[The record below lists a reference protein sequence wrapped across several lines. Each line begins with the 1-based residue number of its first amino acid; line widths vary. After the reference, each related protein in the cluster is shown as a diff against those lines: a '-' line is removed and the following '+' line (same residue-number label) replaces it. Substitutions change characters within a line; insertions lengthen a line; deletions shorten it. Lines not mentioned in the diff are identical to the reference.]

1 MQAASAKH
9 PKGLFVLFFAEMW
22 ERFSYYG
29 MRAMLVLYVTSGLMR
44 TDRYANDDVYGSFT
58 GLIWL
63 SPLLGGY
70 FADRLWGNRR
80 SIIRGGFLMALG
92 QVLMFVSASYTVT
105 DKPLAHT
112 IMWVALSVL
121 ILGMGFFKPNIS
133 SLVGQLYPKGDK
145 RLDSSY
151 TIFYMGINLG
161 SFIGPLICGGLG
173 EQYDAA
179 GQPVQEAFK
188 WGFLSAGIAMALGT
202 LVFIWLKD
210 KYLVGPDGSELGV
223 VPNQVTER
231 NNNIAEG
238 RETTASSMK
247 GVAIW
252 GTIAAVLL
260 LVFRFV
266 LDSDWIGAFIFSVA
280 IGVSGLIIADKS
292 LTTGERGRVMVIF
305 LAAFFVI
312 FFWAAFEQAGSSLT
326 LFARDNVDR
335 AYTIDTLLGNMVMG
349 LLGMALV

>member
-1 MQAASAKH
+1 MQSAQTTTKH

-29 MRAMLVLYVTSGLMR
+29 MRAMLVLYVTSSLMR
-44 TDRYANDDVYGSFT
+44 SDKYANDDVYGSFT

-70 FADRLWGNRR
+70 FADKFWGNRR
-80 SIIRGGFLMALG
+80 SIVRGGFLMAFG
-92 QVLMFVSASYTVT
+92 QVLMFVSAYYTT
-105 DKPLAHT
+105 QDKMLAHK
-112 IMWVALSVL
+112 IMWVALVVL
-121 ILGMGFFKPNIS
+121 IIGMGFFKPNIS

-173 EQYDAA
+173 EKYDAA

-210 KYLVGPDGSELGV
+210 KYLIAPDGRGIGIE
-223 VPNQVTER
+223 PNQVTEKL
-231 NNNIAEG
+231 NAEKE
-238 RETTASSMK
+238 RAAEAANEASVRSATPLSNQQESTASSLK
-247 GVAIW
+247 HVATW
-252 GTIAAVLL
+252 GAVTLALL
-260 LVFRFV
+260 LIFRFV
-266 LDSDWIGAFIFSVA
+266 LNSDWIGSFIFSIA
-280 IGVSGLIIADKS
+280 IGVCGVIITDKS
-292 LTTGERGRVMVIF
+292 LTVAERG
-305 LAAFFVI
+305 
-312 FFWAAFEQAGSSLT
+312 
-326 LFARDNVDR
+326 
-335 AYTIDTLLGNMVMG
+335 
-349 LLGMALV
+349 